1 MQTRPVSRLAVDVHQ
16 HIGLTEVQNGRE
28 ARETASPVRL
38 MAGGRAGE
46 AGKDRQ
52 PCDTAGRQNGS
63 SVILGV
69 LFKVK
74 EQAQAREGW
83 RMRCFKP
90 PSSFSSPSTKNKPLI
105 DRWYNINIEKFH
117 STTAT
122 INR

>member
-1 MQTRPVSRLAVDVHQ
+1 
-16 HIGLTEVQNGRE
+16 
-28 ARETASPVRL
+28 

-52 PCDTAGRQNGS
+52 PCDTAGQQNGS

-69 LFKVK
+69 LFKVE
-74 EQAQAREGW
+74 EQAQAREGS

-90 PSSFSSPSTKNKPLI
+90 PSSFSSSTKNKPLI
-105 DRWYNINIEKFH
+105 DRSYNINVEKFH
-117 STTAT
+117 STTAA